1 MTSNNP
7 FPSGENHP
15 MKPGNKGHRKKK
27 IRKGDTVPF
36 ERPGYGL
43 TRVLENAGFTR
54 EMVERKVADVLLMD
68 MNELREFKQ
77 DAHTSVFDLIVIAVA
92 EAAIRNADT
101 NRLDN
106 LLDKIF
112 GKIVR
117 IDGNIKMESFNTN
130 VNVPVSDADAD
141 LIARAMERALR
152 NNV

>member
-1 MTSNNP
+1 
-7 FPSGENHP
+7 
-15 MKPGNKGHRKKK
+15 
-27 IRKGDTVPF
+27 
-36 ERPGYGL
+36 
-43 TRVLENAGFTR
+43 VLENAGFTR